1 MLRGTEE
8 YSNAIRSVGE
18 LIVAGF
24 WYSDACE
31 ATWIS
36 LGLPTITLDHQLGVP
51 ETSDEWWDL
60 FELDVNAYTDGRK
73 VSIPKYKAIF

>member
-8 YSNAIRSVGE
+8 YSSAIRSVGE
-18 LIVAGF
+18 LVVAGL

-36 LGLPTITLDHQLGVP
+36 LDLPVK
-51 ETSDEWWDL
+51 TSDDWWDL

-73 VSIPKYKAIF
+73 VPTPKYKAIF

>member
-1 MLRGTEE
+1 MLRGSEIYT
-8 YSNAIRSVGE
+8 NAIRSVGE
-18 LIVAGF
+18 LVVAGL

-36 LGLPTITLDHQLGVP
+36 LDLSP

-60 FELDVNAYTDGRK
+60 FEIDVNAYTGGRK
-73 VSIPKYKAIF
+73 VPLPKYKTIF

>member
-1 MLRGTEE
+1 MLRGTET

-18 LIVAGF
+18 LIVAGL

-31 ATWIS
+31 VTWIS
-36 LGLPTITLDHQLGVP
+36 LDLPAK
-51 ETSDEWWDL
+51 TSDNWWDL

-73 VSIPKYKAIF
+73 TSIPKYKAIF

>member
-18 LIVAGF
+18 LIVAGL

-36 LGLPTITLDHQLGVP
+36 LDLPTPSLHSVP
-51 ETSDEWWDL
+51 EYPDDDWWDL

-73 VSIPKYKAIF
+73 ISIPKYKAIF